1 MLYTFFDITLLYRSA
16 ECMEDVYRKTLTK
29 LFNGA
34 KNVTN
39 NNFRSQCEELSA
51 TQGENPRNNQSELQE
66 HR

>member
-16 ECMEDVYRKTLTK
+16 ECMEDVYSKTLTK

-39 NNFRSQCEELSA
+39 NNFASQCEELSA
-51 TQGENPRNNQSELQE
+51 TQGENARNNQSELQE
-66 HR
+66 QR